1 MVRNGNIKLD
11 YPKGFFDLDEMQL
24 KKYCDIENHL
34 RSIASINGFELIKVS
49 SAVYS
54 RLNEYTHASI
64 GRYYQVKDEK
74 NRNIGLSSDGSM
86 SILRY
91 FYNNKQG
98 YSSYKAVSYT
108 HLTLPTKLE
117 V

>member
-11 YPKGFFDLDEMQL
+11 YPKGFFDLDEMQF

-86 SILRY
+86 SIL
-91 FYNNKQG
+91 
-98 YSSYKAVSYT
+98 
-108 HLTLPTKLE
+108 
-117 V
+117 